1 MARAS
6 AEQRAE
12 LIELTEELTGLLDVR
27 RWRKRKQHGEDCV
40 RLDALIKSRR
50 ARIRRLKA
58 NRG

>member
-12 LIELTEELTGLLDVR
+12 LIELTEELAGLLDVR
-27 RWRKRKQHGEDCV
+27 RWRGQRGEDCV

-50 ARIRRLKA
+50 ARIRRLRV

>member
-27 RWRKRKQHGEDCV
+27 RWRKQHGEDCV